1 MSSKMPEIH
10 AVLLVGGKGE
20 RFWPM
25 STPERPKQFLRI
37 FSAKSMVAETVE
49 RISPLIPKNN
59 IHFVLPP
66 NLVKSLRNEITGVKE
81 RNLIVEPEGRNTAP
95 AIGLAVRELREKP
108 EAIMLVLPSDH
119 IISPA
124 KTYLSDLKSAIKL
137 AGKGYLVTFGIPPSR
152 PETGYGYIEIDR
164 YHSLGSNG
172 FKVLRF
178 REKPD
183 LLTAR
188 RFVKSGNF
196 LWNSGMFAWK
206 IGTICEAFRL
216 HHPEI
221 YEHLISQGAR
231 KPTAKSYAFLE
242 AISVDYAVMEK
253 ARNVAAVPARFSWDD
268 VGSWTAVERHI
279 RRGLDKNTSIGKL
292 ISVDSEGCIAVSDEG
307 EVALLGVSDLVVVR
321 TKNAVL
327 VCAKDRAAEVKK
339 ILERKA
345 RLKP

>member
-1 MSSKMPEIH
+1 MPEIH

-25 STPERPKQFLRI
+25 STPERPKQFLKI
-37 FSAKSMVAETVE
+37 FSKKSLVAETVE
-49 RISPLIPKNN
+49 RISSLIPVSN

-66 NLVKSLRNEITGVKE
+66 HLIKVLNKEIKSVKE
-81 RNLIVEPEGRNTAP
+81 SNLIVEPQGRNTAP
-95 AIGLAVRELREKP
+95 AIALAVRSFRKKP
-108 EAIMLVLPSDH
+108 DAVMIVLPSDH

-124 KTYLSDLKSAIKL
+124 KTFLADLKYAIRL

-152 PETGYGYIEIDR
+152 PETGYGYIEVDR

-188 RFVKSGNF
+188 RFLKSGNF

-206 IGTICEAFRL
+206 AETISEAFKL
-216 HHPEI
+216 HHPGI
-221 YEHLISQGAR
+221 YAGLLAR
-231 KPTAKSYAFLE
+231 DSSEPTPKSYSLLE
-242 AISVDYAVMEK
+242 AISIDYAVMEK

-268 VGSWTAVERHI
+268 VGSWTAVERHVGQ
-279 RRGLDKNTSIGKL
+279 GLDKNTSIGKL
-292 ISVDSEGCIAVSDEG
+292 ISVDSEGCIVVSDEG
-307 EVALLGVSDLVVVR
+307 EVALLGVRDLVVVR
-321 TKNAVL
+321 TKNTVL

-339 ILERKA
+339 VLEHKA